1 MESICD
7 DPEIIAENIKV
18 RGGAAGRSQASN
30 YLEFMAQLC
39 ISFQQVKSGS
49 PDYADRD
56 VEEAME
62 DFIQRI
68 ECYKSS
74 YMPIDDERDR
84 SHQHLE
90 TYRPH

>member
-1 MESICD
+1 
-7 DPEIIAENIKV
+7 
-18 RGGAAGRSQASN
+18 
-30 YLEFMAQLC
+30 MAQLC
-39 ISFQQVKSGS
+39 ISFQQVKAGS

-84 SHQHLE
+84 YHKHRSVNIQDIPLM
-90 TYRPH
+90 TLFLILS

>member
-1 MESICD
+1 
-7 DPEIIAENIKV
+7 
-18 RGGAAGRSQASN
+18 
-30 YLEFMAQLC
+30 MAQLC

-84 SHQHLE
+84 
-90 TYRPH
+90 